1 MVTRPR
7 LRSALTALALVL
19 GALFAPGIG
28 ALGSGATE
36 AHAVTKLTHAQ
47 ATSRFSSSGV
57 TWSSSGGCSNRN
69 NPTCTSYDQLIL
81 ASAVGAETLKSASG
95 CA

>member
-28 ALGSGATE
+28 VLGSGATE

-47 ATSRFSSSGV
+47 ATSRFSSVRDHLVVLRRLLQPEQLPPARRS
-57 TWSSSGGCSNRN
+57 TSS
-69 NPTCTSYDQLIL
+69 T
-81 ASAVGAETLKSASG
+81 
-95 CA
+95 